1 MLNVNVKFISKE
13 LTPGLSDGEYS
24 IGEGSSARD
33 ILMHCE
39 NVCGASI
46 PEKNLKLLCLLF
58 NGKPVT
64 PDKAITED
72 GILHVCRMIT
82 GG

>member
-1 MLNVNVKFISKE
+1 MLTVNVKFIPKE

-24 IGEGSSARD
+24 IGEGSCARD
-33 ILMHCE
+33 ILTHCE
-39 NVCGASI
+39 NVCGTSI

-64 PDKAITED
+64 PESAITEN
-72 GILHVCRMIT
+72 GILHVCRVIT